1 MMAGPW
7 EDYAPSGSASA
18 SGPWDEYASSNQSP
32 AKTTAPTPTGT
43 QGSSVLGRAIGGAI
57 EPLAQ
62 MATGALA
69 APIAG
74 IAGLGTAAGSAL
86 GMTNKKPGDVV
97 RSVESGLT
105 YAPRS
110 VGGKAASQV
119 ISYPFEK
126 LAKLGQGAG
135 GKTTDILSK
144 IPALRGA
151 PAAFAG
157 TGVDTALQSLPM
169 LFGVKPGA
177 AALERTPRILPER
190 KAATGPMAE
199 ATAKARATGFVLPP
213 TETHP
218 NLLNRAIEGWGG
230 KSNVEQAASIK
241 NQPRTNALAR
251 KAIG

>member
-86 GMTNKKPGDVV
+86 GMTNRKPGDVV

-119 ISYPFEK
+119 IRDRKSTR
-126 LAKLGQGAG
+126 LNSSHQ
-135 GKTTDILSK
+135 KT
-144 IPALRGA
+144 
-151 PAAFAG
+151 
-157 TGVDTALQSLPM
+157 
-169 LFGVKPGA
+169 
-177 AALERTPRILPER
+177 
-190 KAATGPMAE
+190 
-199 ATAKARATGFVLPP
+199 
-213 TETHP
+213 
-218 NLLNRAIEGWGG
+218 
-230 KSNVEQAASIK
+230 
-241 NQPRTNALAR
+241 
-251 KAIG
+251 